1 MLGSGAGTAESVV
14 TVSRAASGAR
24 LRARQAALDRSP
36 RGADA
41 LAVRVRAPAVAGF
54 FYPDD
59 PAELSA
65 EVEACLAAA
74 GAPRPGEPA
83 PKALIVPH
91 AGYVYSGPIAAS
103 AYARLAPLRGVVGRV
118 VLLGPAHRV
127 YLRGLAAP
135 RAEAFSTPLGVVPV
149 DRAAIDTLADLPQ
162 VAVSDAPHAGEHS
175 LEVQLPFLQRV
186 LGSFALV
193 PLVVGEASGEEVEQ
207 VIERLWGGPETL
219 LVISS
224 DLSHYH
230 DYATAR
236 RLDRAACAAIEALD
250 PARLGPEAACGGI
263 PVRGLLRAARAHGLA
278 ARTLDL
284 RSSGDTAGDRARVV
298 GYGAWAF
305 AGGAS

>member
-1 MLGSGAGTAESVV
+1 MPL
-14 TVSRAASGAR
+14 SRVAT
-24 LRARQAALDRSP
+24 ALDRAA

-41 LAVRVRAPAVAGF
+41 LAMRLRAPAVAGF

-59 PAELSA
+59 AAELSVA
-65 EVEACLAAA
+65 LDECLASAE
-74 GAPRPGEPA
+74 APRLGEVA

-103 AYARLAPLRGVVGRV
+103 AFARIAPLRGAIRRV

-127 YLRGLAAP
+127 FLRGLAAP
-135 RAEAFSTPLGVVPV
+135 RAEAFATPLGVVPV
-149 DRAAIDTLADLPQ
+149 DRAAIDALGDLPQ
-162 VAVSDAPHAGEHS
+162 VTVSDAPHAGEHS

-186 LGSFALV
+186 LGGFALV
-193 PLVVGEASGEEVEQ
+193 PLVVGEASAEEVAQ

-219 LVISS
+219 LVVSS

-250 PARLGPEAACGGI
+250 PARLGPDAACGAI
-263 PVRGLLRAARAHGLA
+263 PVQGLLRAARAHGLA

-284 RSSGDTAGDRARVV
+284 RSSGDTAGDRERVV

-305 AGGAS
+305 GGGPA

>member
-1 MLGSGAGTAESVV
+1 M
-14 TVSRAASGAR
+14 R
-24 LRARQAALDRSP
+24 
-36 RGADA
+36 
-41 LAVRVRAPAVAGF
+41 VRVPAVAGF

-59 PAELSA
+59 ADDLSA
-65 EVEACLAAA
+65 ALEGCLASAE
-74 GAPRPGEPA
+74 APHPGEAA

-103 AYARLAPLRGVVGRV
+103 AFVRIAPLRGAIRRV

-135 RAEAFSTPLGVVPV
+135 RAEAFATPLGVVPV
-149 DRAAIDTLADLPQ
+149 DRAAIDALGDLPQ
-162 VAVSDAPHAGEHS
+162 VTVSDAPHAGEHS

-186 LGSFALV
+186 LGGFAVV
-193 PLVVGEASGEEVEQ
+193 PLVVGEASAEEVEQ

-219 LVISS
+219 LVVSS
-224 DLSHYH
+224 DLSHDH

-236 RLDRAACAAIEALD
+236 RLDRSACAAIEALD
-250 PARLGPEAACGGI
+250 PARLGPDAACGAI

-278 ARTLDL
+278 AHTLDL
-284 RSSGDTAGDRARVV
+284 RSSGDTAGDRERVV

-305 AGGAS
+305 GGAAA